1 MTGTLKTVIEL
12 VEEKERNSYDF
23 LDNLYQASKLLLD
36 ELGINTPT
44 VRLTTLNSSRTL
56 GQTRKLS
63 DQFEVAINSSM
74 INNAPVLSLIETMV
88 HELLHTLPNCF
99 NHGPVWKGHVSK
111 VNATFGTSISRLT
124 TVNFDIGQQETY
136 KYKVTCNGCNK
147 VVATYKRLG
156 KVLKSLEEYTCG
168 ICGGELTASHI

>member
-23 LDNLYQASKLLLD
+23 LDNLYRASKLLLD

-44 VRLTTLNSSRTL
+44 VRLTTLKSSRIL

-63 DQFEVAINSSM
+63 EHFEIAINNSM
-74 INNAPVLSLIETMV
+74 ISNAPASSLIETMV

-99 NHGPVWKGHVSK
+99 NHGPVWKGHVYK

-124 TVNFDIGQQETY
+124 TINFDIGQQETY
-136 KYKVTCNGCNK
+136 KYKVTCNDCNR
-147 VVATYKRLG
+147 VVKYKRIG
-156 KVLKSLEEYTCG
+156 KVLKNLEEYTCG
-168 ICGGELTASHI
+168 CGGKLTASHI